1 MLDIDAVAVGAWAE
15 RVGLAFAS
23 HQELAVA
30 PEVYDLLT
38 GCVEAVNR
46 DLAADRDLAA
56 QVIGRFLILPKPLD
70 ADDGELTRMRKI
82 RRAVI
87 AERYAALIEGLYSGR
102 DRARLSMR
110 ISFDD
115 GRESSLDVE
124 VAIRMLR
131 QSAVAQ

>member
-1 MLDIDAVAVGAWAE
+1 MLTLSALGPTKPAWVLPAI
-15 RVGLAFAS
+15 RNSPPGPRS
-23 HQELAVA
+23 
-30 PEVYDLLT
+30 YDLLA

-46 DLAADRDLAA
+46 DLAADRDLAG

-70 ADDGELTRMRKI
+70 ADDGELTRMGKI

-102 DRARLSMR
+102 DRARISMR

-115 GRESSLDVE
+115 GRR
-124 VAIRMLR
+124 ACWM
-131 QSAVAQ
+131 